1 MNAITMTLM
10 QKNKCTDTNNYN
22 DTNAKKINAITITIT
37 VIQIIRI

>member
-22 DTNAKKINAITITIT
+22 DTNAKKINAITIT